1 MKRRQRR
8 PVLELNQSQ
17 PGSYGEHLQSK
28 DICC

>member
-17 PGSYGEHLQSK
+17 SGSHEEYIQSK
-28 DICC
+28 NI

>member
-17 PGSYGEHLQSK
+17 SGFHGEHLQSK
-28 DICC
+28 HIY